1 MTILNRDFFEAYYR
15 CYNSEDPEAL
25 KQFYA
30 DDLVLVSAQG
40 EQHGVDAMLATYRYL
55 IDNFE
60 DRMTPE
66 NILIDGN
73 TAAVEIT
80 DVFTAKKPI
89 ADFMGAAFNTGEQLI
104 LRLCAVYRVSNNK
117 ITHAT
122 IYAR

>member
-1 MTILNRDFFEAYYR
+1 MEILNRDFFEAYYR
-15 CYNSEDPEAL
+15 SYNSEDPDAL
-25 KQFYA
+25 KEFYA

-40 EQHGVDAMLATYRYL
+40 EQHGIDAMLATYRYL
-55 IDNFE
+55 IENFK

-66 NILIDGN
+66 SIIIDGD
-73 TAAVEIT
+73 TAAIEIT
-80 DVFTAKKPI
+80 DVFTAKKTI
-89 ADFMGAAFNTGEQLI
+89 ADFMGAALKTGEQLT